1 MALAPVSSIKLA
13 PPAPTRMSIGICIII
28 ITSCLVLQAFFCAS
42 EMALVSA
49 NRLRIRHLADSGDSR
64 ARVIQKL
71 LECPEKF
78 LSTTMVGINLFLVL
92 GATVASYLF
101 SRQLALGDQGPFV
114 ATIIMLPVI
123 LIFAEIIPKNVV
135 RPRATRISLILCTPL
150 RIAYYIMYPLVKI
163 VSWTSTR
170 LFGLFGIDSEESKL
184 FSSVDDIRLLMEE
197 GKKQGAL
204 TEAEE
209 KMIAR
214 VFEFGENEV
223 SEVMVPLIDVTLA
236 PEDSTVE
243 QICRIISE
251 TGHTRIPIY
260 RERVDKIIGTVQVSD
275 LVMMPDGQ
283 GIASIIREPYIV
295 PESKPLEDLLDELR
309 NNDMNMA
316 IVVDEYGGVAGIASL
331 ENIIEE
337 IVGEIRDEY
346 DLDEV
351 SLFRMKGD
359 AAEVSGRM
367 RLDELND
374 ILGMDLPEDKEEET
388 IAGYLIDLIGKIPL
402 VGEKIESNG
411 HFFNITQATD
421 RRIVRLEITGPAVD
435 NRRKK
440 NIMDGE

>member
-1 MALAPVSSIKLA
+1 
-13 PPAPTRMSIGICIII
+13 MSIVICLIII
-28 ITSCLVLQAFFCAS
+28 IGCLILQAFFCAS

-49 NRLRIRHLADSGDSR
+49 NRLRIRHLAESGDSR
-64 ARVIQKL
+64 ARVIHKL
-71 LECPEKF
+71 LESPEKF

-101 SRQLALGDQGPFV
+101 SRQLNIGEQGAFV
-114 ATIIMLPVI
+114 ATITMLPVV
-123 LIFAEIIPKNVV
+123 LIFSEIIPKNVV
-135 RPRATRISLILCTPL
+135 RPRATRISLILSTPL
-150 RIAYYIMYPLVKI
+150 RISYYLLYPLVKI
-163 VSWTSTR
+163 VSWISTR
-170 LFGLFGIDSEESKL
+170 LLSLFGVASETSKL
-184 FSSVDDIRLLMEE
+184 FSSVDDIRLLMRE

-204 TEAEE
+204 TEVEE

-214 VFEFGENEV
+214 VFEFGENDI

-236 PEDSTVE
+236 PEDATVK
-243 QICRIISE
+243 QIRRIISE

-275 LVMMPDGQ
+275 LVMALDEQ
-283 GIASIIREPYIV
+283 GIDTLIREPYIV

-316 IVVDEYGGVAGIASL
+316 IVVDEYGGVAGIATL

-346 DLDEV
+346 DLEEI
-351 SLFRMKGD
+351 SLFRMKGN

-388 IAGYLIDLIGKIPL
+388 IAGFLIDLIGKIPP
-402 VGEKIESNG
+402 VGEKIESHG
-411 HFFNITQATD
+411 HFFMITQATD
-421 RRIVRLEITGPAVD
+421 RRIVRLEITGPTVIERQNKREMA
-435 NRRKK
+435 
-440 NIMDGE
+440 G

>member
-1 MALAPVSSIKLA
+1 
-13 PPAPTRMSIGICIII
+13 MSIIVCLIVII
-28 ITSCLVLQAFFCAS
+28 SCLILQAFFCAS
-42 EMALVSA
+42 EMALVAA
-49 NRLRIRHLADSGDSR
+49 NRLRIRHLADSGDPR
-64 ARVIQKL
+64 ARVIHKL
-71 LECPEKF
+71 LEYPEKF
-78 LSTTMVGINLFLVL
+78 LSTTMVGVNLFLIL

-101 SRQLALGDQGPFV
+101 SRKLGLGDQGPFI
-114 ATIIMLPVI
+114 ATIIMLPVV

-150 RIAYYIMYPLVKI
+150 RITYYLLYPLVKI
-163 VSWTSTR
+163 VSWLSTR
-170 LFGLFGIDSEESKL
+170 LLVLCGLESEVSKL

-204 TEAEE
+204 TEVEE

-214 VFEFGENEV
+214 VFEFGENDI
-223 SEVMVPLIDVTLA
+223 SEVMLPLIDVTLA
-236 PEDSTVE
+236 PEDSTVKE
-243 QICRIISE
+243 IRRIISE

-275 LVMMPDGQ
+275 LVMAPDEQ
-283 GIASIIREPYIV
+283 VIKSIIREPYIV

-316 IVVDEYGGVAGIASL
+316 IVVDEYGGVAGIATL

-351 SLFRMKGD
+351 SLFRMNGN

-367 RLDELND
+367 RIDELNG
-374 ILGMDLPEDKEEET
+374 ILGLDLPEDKEEET
-388 IAGYLIDLIGKIPL
+388 IAGFLIDLTGKIPP
-402 VGEKIESNG
+402 VGEKIESHG
-411 HFFNITQATD
+411 HLFEITQATD
-421 RRIVRLEITGPAVD
+421 RRIVRLEIIGPEVNKREKTD
-435 NRRKK
+435 EMVENKNR
-440 NIMDGE
+440 G

>member
-1 MALAPVSSIKLA
+1 
-13 PPAPTRMSIGICIII
+13 MSIGICLIII
-28 ITSCLVLQAFFCAS
+28 ISCLILQAFFCAS

-49 NRLRIRHLADSGDSR
+49 NRLRIRHLADSGDPR
-64 ARVIQKL
+64 AQVIHKL
-71 LECPEKF
+71 LEYPEKF

-101 SRQLALGDQGPFV
+101 SRRLGLGDQGPFI
-114 ATIIMLPVI
+114 ATIIMLPVV

-135 RPRATRISLILCTPL
+135 RPRATRVSLILCTPL
-150 RIAYYIMYPLVKI
+150 RISYYLLYPLVKI
-163 VSWTSTR
+163 VSWFSTR
-170 LFGLFGIDSEESKL
+170 LLGLFGVDSEASKL

-204 TEAEE
+204 TEVEE
-209 KMIAR
+209 QMIAR
-214 VFEFGENEV
+214 VFEFGENDI

-236 PEDSTVE
+236 PEDSTVK
-243 QICRIISE
+243 QIRRIISE

-275 LVMMPDGQ
+275 LVMAADEE

-316 IVVDEYGGVAGIASL
+316 IVVDEYGGVAGVATL

-351 SLFRMKGD
+351 SLFRMKGNV
-359 AAEVSGRM
+359 AEVSGRM

-374 ILGMDLPEDKEEET
+374 ILGLDLPEDKEEET
-388 IAGYLIDLIGKIPL
+388 IAGFLIDLTGKIPP
-402 VGEKIESNG
+402 VGEEIEFHG
-411 HFFNITQATD
+411 HLSKITQATD

-435 NRRKK
+435 EKLKK
-440 NIMDGE
+440 NEM